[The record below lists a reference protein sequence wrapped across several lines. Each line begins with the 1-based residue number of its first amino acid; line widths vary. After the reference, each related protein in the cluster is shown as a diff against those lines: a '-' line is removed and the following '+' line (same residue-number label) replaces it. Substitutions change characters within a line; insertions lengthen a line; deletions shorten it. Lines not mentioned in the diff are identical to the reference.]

1 MSDFF
6 ELCVQQMSYEIKE
19 YSSIGVLTEI
29 PVADLGIINDVVHQ
43 AEVLMKGTYGYIP
56 DFDSLPH
63 NIKVKFDKGIYKI
76 SESRQVD
83 GNMRAVII
91 DENDVR
97 VKDITL
103 KRVRNDTDAL
113 ETSRSIEN
121 QLQMRRIYAK
131 LNEIQELQTYQIKRD
146 RDRDIITPF
155 LNARD
160 YILRAQTINSLE
172 DRREYLKKS
181 SDELTRAIN
190 GVYTDLSTSA
200 EYLAKLTRWPIFQR
214 SDQIRDTI
222 KILTSDLQL
231 ATKYVGVQVQVLD
244 YLGDKDSSRMALR
257 GYQYV
262 MQNFL
267 VKRINNKGQ
276 SAARLIH
283 LNYPYD
289 DTNRDCW
296 QTFSKE
302 LRPVLEVGFDAIDEQ
317 KDIYLVSL
325 EDIKDEQEN

>member
-1 MSDFF
+1 
-6 ELCVQQMSYEIKE
+6 
-19 YSSIGVLTEI
+19 
-29 PVADLGIINDVVHQ
+29 
-43 AEVLMKGTYGYIP
+43 MKGTYDYIP

-63 NIKVKFDKGIYKI
+63 NIRVKFDKGIYKI
-76 SESRQVD
+76 GESRQVD

-103 KRVRNDTDAL
+103 KRVRNDTGSF
-113 ETSRSIEN
+113 ETCRSIEN
-121 QLQMRRIYAK
+121 QLQMRQIYAK

-160 YILRAQTINSLE
+160 YILRAQTTNSLE

-200 EYLAKLTRWPIFQR
+200 EYLAKMTRWPIFQK
-214 SDQIRDTI
+214 SNQIRNTI
-222 KILTSDLQL
+222 KFLTSDLQL
-231 ATKYVGVQVQVLD
+231 VTKYVGVQVRVLD
-244 YLGDKDSSRMALR
+244 YLGDKDSSRMVLK
-257 GYQYV
+257 GYQHI
-262 MQNFL
+262 MQDFL
-267 VKRINNKGQ
+267 VKGINNKGQ

-289 DTNRDCW
+289 GMNRDCW
-296 QTFSKE
+296 QTFSTE
-302 LRPVLEVGFDAIDEQ
+302 LRSVLEVGFDAIDGQ

-325 EDIKDEQEN
+325 EDVKDGQEN